1 MRAFLTASRSA
12 SPRCSCCQ
20 RPSSSGWLRSAD
32 PASSV
37 YQPLAKCRSD
47 GRRMLAREAIASFR
61 ARKRTRI
68 AILAVAAIAAGGAAL
83 LVRGMLGGGTPQVA
97 AQPVIATTEVLV
109 AARPIEAGRA
119 LDAEAVRW
127 AAWPTTALSDE
138 LITKEAHPDL
148 EKVVEGTVSRAPL
161 VEGEPLTETKYVRA
175 ENASFMAAMLTP
187 GNRAISIPVTAE
199 TGAGGFIL
207 PNDRVDVILTRERPS
222 MLNVGGAPEV
232 ETATILRDVRVL
244 GIDQILKQEEDQ
256 QAVVA
261 KTATI
266 EVTPSEAEIVAHA
279 DALGTLSVALR
290 ALGDDVEVVSN
301 GINTLERQQT

>member
-1 MRAFLTASRSA
+1 MN
-12 SPRCSCCQ
+12 
-20 RPSSSGWLRSAD
+20 
-32 PASSV
+32 
-37 YQPLAKCRSD
+37 
-47 GRRMLAREAIASFR
+47 I
-61 ARKRTRI
+61 TRI
-68 AILAVAAIAAGGAAL
+68 AILGVAAIAAGAAAL

-97 AQPVIATTEVLV
+97 ASQPVISTTEVLV

-127 AAWPTTALSDE
+127 AAWPTSALSDE
-138 LITKEAHPDL
+138 LLTKEAHPDL
-148 EKVVEGTVSRAPL
+148 EKIVEGAVSRAPL

-175 ENASFMAAMLTP
+175 DNASFMAATLTP

-207 PNDRVDVILTRERPS
+207 PNDRVDVIMTREFDVNGR
-222 MLNVGGAPEV
+222 NEV

-261 KTATI
+261 KTATL
-266 EVTPSEAEIVAHA
+266 EVTPAEAELVAQA
-279 DALGTLSVALR
+279 DALGTLSVSLR
-290 ALGDDVEVVSN
+290 ALGDDVEVAGG
-301 GINTLERQQT
+301 GISSLQRPQAGRPVTIFRYGLGSSIGGNRQ